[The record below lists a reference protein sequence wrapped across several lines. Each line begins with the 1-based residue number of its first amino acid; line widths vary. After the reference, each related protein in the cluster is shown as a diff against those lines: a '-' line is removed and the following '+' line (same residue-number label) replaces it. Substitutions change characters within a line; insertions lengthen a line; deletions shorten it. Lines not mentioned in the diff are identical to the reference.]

1 MECHKLSDKPHTLG
15 MNLMPAKK
23 PRKYTNVYNS
33 TVVVLKITD
42 FGPLFDLSH
51 KKKIEVL
58 KKNTRSMKTVL
69 TK

>member
-1 MECHKLSDKPHTLG
+1 MEHMECHKLSDKPHTLG

-51 KKKIEVL
+51 KKK
-58 KKNTRSMKTVL
+58 
-69 TK
+69 